1 MFHVKHYFKKLRK
14 KYVYFA
20 NKIEYTNNIKCRG
33 ELYMGKHSTLKKII
47 TATAVIG
54 TAIYVANEYI
64 IKVATSKNLLKKN
77 EGILYPFK
85 YGNVFYKVS
94 GEGKP
99 VLLIHDINE
108 CSSGI
113 EWLYLEKKLSKTN
126 KVYTIDLLG
135 CGRSDKPKLSYNS
148 FLYVQL
154 ITDFIKDVIGEPTD
168 IIATGKSVSPVVMSA
183 KLKEEAI
190 DRIIF
195 INPADLVEISDL
207 PDRFSKIKKSI
218 ILCPII
224 GTFIYHMLHTK
235 DCIFNTFIN
244 NYYSDPN
251 ADFSEISDYYYESAH
266 RDKSGSKYLYAS
278 IQSDG
283 LNMNINHGLKVLDKD
298 IIIISGEDYYE
309 SDYVPEEYAEYN
321 ENIEC
326 IYITETSYL
335 PQLEQP
341 SKVMDII
348 TEYWK

>member
-1 MFHVKHYFKKLRK
+1 M
-14 KYVYFA
+14 
-20 NKIEYTNNIKCRG
+20 EYTKYIKFRG
-33 ELYMGKHSTLKKII
+33 ESYMGKHSTLKKII
-47 TATAVIG
+47 GATLVVG
-54 TAIYVANEYI
+54 TAMYVANEYI
-64 IKVATSKNLLKKN
+64 IKYAVSKKLLNK
-77 EGILYPFK
+77 GQGDFYSSK

-108 CSSGI
+108 CSSGMEWSSI
-113 EWLYLEKKLSKTN
+113 EKELAKTN

-154 ITDFIKDVIGEPTD
+154 ITEFIRDVIGESTD
-168 IIATGKSVSPVVMSA
+168 IIATGKSVSPVIMSA
-183 KLKEEAI
+183 KLKEEFI
-190 DRIIF
+190 DRIIL
-195 INPADLVEISDL
+195 INPADLVEL
-207 PDRFSKIKKSI
+207 AEVPYRFAKLKKAI
-218 ILCPII
+218 ILCPIL

-235 DCIFNTFIN
+235 DCIFNNFIN
-244 NYYSDPN
+244 SYYSDPN
-251 ADFSEISDYYYESAH
+251 ADFSEISEYYHESAH

-278 IQSDG
+278 LLSDG

-298 IIIISGEDYYE
+298 IIIISGEDFYE

-341 SKVMDII
+341 NKVMDII
-348 TEYWK
+348 KEYWK

>member
-1 MFHVKHYFKKLRK
+1 
-14 KYVYFA
+14 
-20 NKIEYTNNIKCRG
+20 
-33 ELYMGKHSTLKKII
+33 MGKHSTLKKLV
-47 TATAVIG
+47 TATIVIG
-54 TAIYVANEYI
+54 TAMHVANKYI
-64 IKVATSKNLLKKN
+64 VKYATAKNLLKKD
-77 EGILYPFK
+77 EGKLYSFK
-85 YGNVFYKVS
+85 YGNIFYKVT

-108 CSSGI
+108 CSSGM
-113 EWLYLEKKLSKTN
+113 EWYYLEKKLSKTN

-154 ITDFIKDVIGEPTD
+154 ITDFIKDIICEPTD

-195 INPADLVEISDL
+195 MNPADLTELADT
-207 PDRFSKIKKSI
+207 PDRFAKLKKSI
-218 ILCPII
+218 ILCPIV
-224 GTFIYHMLHTK
+224 GTFIYHLLHTK
-235 DCIFNTFIN
+235 DCIFNKFIN
-244 NYYSDPN
+244 EYYSDPN
-251 ADFSEISDYYYESAH
+251 ADFSEISEYYHESAH

-278 IQSDG
+278 LQSG
-283 LNMNINHGLKVLDKD
+283 RLNMNINHGLKVLDKD
-298 IIIISGEDYYE
+298 IMIISGKDFYE

-321 ENIEC
+321 KNIDC

-341 SKVMDII
+341 AKVMDII
-348 TEYWK
+348 KEYWK